1 MNLIKRII
9 ISILVFLFLIEISLR
24 IIGFGNPIIYENN
37 VQNFYPKENQN
48 SKRYKNA
55 NIKINHLGMRTNFSW
70 ENYKQKEK
78 ILFFGDSVTYGGSYI
93 DNKDLFSEKIC
104 TDYLINSICG
114 NFGVN
119 GYQFENIQSRIKQIN
134 EKYYDQ
140 IIILTSNVTNSGK
153 SNFNDFPFYEK
164 YDYSLLKATTEVFNH
179 FLFKYKIYDAFHSNS
194 LKKNKLKKNK
204 LKKNSANFIDEL
216 SKYKKVKIFILPTLE
231 DLNNQNKKSKI
242 LELQNFKS
250 NNPINL
256 YDFIIKKN
264 YKDLYFNNAHL
275 NKKGHEY
282 IAKIIYN
289 FVK

>member
-1 MNLIKRII
+1 MNLTKKII
-9 ISILVFLFLIEISLR
+9 IGISIFLFLIEISLR
-24 IIGFGNPIIYENN
+24 ILGFGNPIIYENN
-37 VQNFYPKENQN
+37 VQNFYPKANQD

-55 NIKINHLGMRTNFSW
+55 NIRINHLGMRTNFNW
-70 ENYKQKEK
+70 KNYKQKRK

-104 TDYLINSICG
+104 TDYLTNSICG

-119 GYQFENIQSRIKQIN
+119 GYQYENIQSRIRQID

-140 IIILTSNVTNSGK
+140 IIVLTSNVINSGK
-153 SNFNDFPFYEK
+153 SNFYDFPFYEK
-164 YDYSLLKATTEVFNH
+164 FNYSFLKATTEVFNH
-179 FLFKYKIYDAFHSNS
+179 FLFKHKIYDSYHGNS
-194 LKKNKLKKNK
+194 FKITNKETKKKTNRI
-204 LKKNSANFIDEL
+204 NFLDEL
-216 SKYKKVKIFILPTLE
+216 SKYKKVEIFVLPTLE
-231 DLNNQNKKSKI
+231 DLNNQNEKSKI
-242 LELQNFKS
+242 SELQNFKS

-256 YDFIIKKN
+256 YNFIIKKN

-289 FVK
+289 FIK